1 MLGITRY
8 RYKATEEQIKN
19 ACQFFFCSPLF
30 NCRGSLLLRSL
41 PHPVVRKK
49 VLKHHP
55 DKKAQA
61 GGSVDDDGYFKCLQK
76 GTVFLSPPFD

>member
-19 ACQFFFCSPLF
+19 ACEAPLFFLLF
-30 NCRGSLLLRSL
+30 NCQGSLLLRSPL
-41 PHPVVRKK
+41 TVVRKK